1 MILNNSQAKA
11 VYNAMCELNNI
22 NGKIKATF
30 EQTSVD
36 TFTNV
41 FEKEENGIVI
51 VNKVVKFTIVEREVF
66 TNKAEFQTA
75 YGV

>member
-11 VYNAMCELNNI
+11 VYNAMCELNNV

-41 FEKEENGIVI
+41 FEKEQGTVI

-66 TNKAEFQTA
+66 TNQAEFQTA